1 MRRFPVFGREG
12 ERGWVVADLAGVV
25 ITESDRDLSAGLH
38 TQGNGEAVPVI
49 LTLVELVVAT
59 AGGDDD
65 ARDIATVDYVDGH
78 ANGSQFTAVVGVT

>member
-25 ITESDRDLSAGLH
+25 VRQGYCHVSAGLH
-38 TQGNGEAVPVI
+38 TQGNGEAVPVFLI
-49 LTLVELVVAT
+49 LFELVVAT

-65 ARDIATVDYVDGH
+65 ARDIATVDHVDGH
-78 ANGSQFTAVVGVT
+78 ANGSQFTAVVGVS